1 MNKKEILKNGL
12 IRNHIL
18 PLSYFC
24 IFSIFFGGIL
34 LVGLNKLKP
43 FLLYYFSNKFLDV
56 AFIASYTAILSL
68 VIAIFIKNIIG
79 KSLGFNIIA
88 SPSHDVFGF
97 TLGRIILLILVSI
110 GLLGS

>member
-1 MNKKEILKNGL
+1 M
-12 IRNHIL
+12 

-43 FLLYYFSNKFLDV
+43 FLLYYLSNKSLDV

-68 VIAIFIKNIIG
+68 VITIFIKNIIG

-88 SPSHDVFGF
+88 SLAHDAFEF
-97 TLGRIILLILVSI
+97 TLGRIILLILVSL
-110 GLLGS
+110 GLLGN